1 MTINFQLLGN
11 GVQVFI
17 IVEVMIKQLNVNLS
31 ETMWTTCSKRV
42 NTEKIHIVSYL
53 FGFLKKGTNTPLWRK
68 GSAEG
73 SNPSSVW
80 VRILVGVLIVF
91 KK

>member
-1 MTINFQLLGN
+1 MG
-11 GVQVFI
+11 
-17 IVEVMIKQLNVNLS
+17 
-31 ETMWTTCSKRV
+31 TTCSKRV
-42 NTEKIHIVSYL
+42 NTEKYIL
-53 FGFLKKGTNTPLWRK
+53 FHTYFGSLKKGTNTPLWRK

>member
-1 MTINFQLLGN
+1 MTISFSCLETAYE
-11 GVQVFI
+11 VFI

-31 ETMWTTCSKRV
+31 ETMGTTCSKRV
-42 NTEKIHIVSYL
+42 KSIDS
-53 FGFLKKGTNTPLWRK
+53 LKKGINTPLWRN

-80 VRILVGVLIVF
+80 VRILVGVLVY
-91 KK
+91 